1 MTVTQRNGGLRRRHG
16 PLSSAL
22 TCLTLTLLLLAACG
36 NEGTATEGVSVP
48 STGYVVETVVQ
59 GLRVPWDLAFAPD
72 GRMFVTERPGRIRVV
87 EDGNLLDEPFAELDV
102 WAQSEAGLMG
112 IALDPAFA
120 ENGHLYV
127 CYTYIEEQR
136 GPTNRVAR
144 LTDANGVGS
153 DHTVIF
159 DGMPGARNHNGCRIR
174 FGPDDKLYVTM
185 GDAQNA
191 DSAQDPASPS
201 GKVLRLNA
209 DGSVP
214 DDNPIAGNPL
224 YTLGHRNPQGIDWHP
239 ETGEAFITE
248 HGPSDNDEINLL
260 IAGKNYG
267 WPEVRG
273 ESDNPGYEDPLTT
286 YTPTLALAG
295 AAFYTG
301 GPLPLHWTN
310 SFFFTALKEQH
321 LRRLTFASGPD
332 GAWTVVGQEK
342 LLENEI
348 GRLRAVVQGLDG
360 YLYITTSNRDGR
372 GSPARFDDRILRIVP
387 ASPP

>member
-1 MTVTQRNGGLRRRHG
+1 MPNKQQSRGPWAAVFVT
-16 PLSSAL
+16 PLLAAVAL
-22 TCLTLTLLLLAACG
+22 TLPLLAACG
-36 NEGTATEGVSVP
+36 NEGTASEGVSVP

-59 GLRVPWDLAFAPD
+59 GLRVPWDLAFAQD

-87 EDGNLLDEPFAELDV
+87 EDGDLLDEPFAELDV

-112 IALDPAFA
+112 IALDPSFT

-127 CYTYIEEQR
+127 CYTYIDELR

-144 LTDANGVGS
+144 LTDSGGTGTG
-153 DHTVIF
+153 HTVVF
-159 DGMPGARNHNGCRIR
+159 DGIPGARNHNGCRIR

-191 DSAQDPASPS
+191 DAAQDPSSPS
-201 GKVLRLNA
+201 GKILRLNA

-214 DDNPIAGNPL
+214 DDNPIPGNPM

-260 IAGKNYG
+260 VAGGNYG

-273 ESDNPGYEDPLTT
+273 KSDNPDYEDPLTI

-310 SFFFTALKEQH
+310 SFFFTTLKEQH
-321 LRRLTFASGPD
+321 IRRLTFAADLD
-332 GAWTVVGQEK
+332 GAWTVIGEEK
-342 LLENEI
+342 ILENQI
-348 GRLRAVVQGLDG
+348 GRLRAIVQGPDG

-372 GSPARFDDRILRIVP
+372 GSPARFDDRILRIIP
-387 ASPP
+387 ANEE